1 MPVSACLAVS
11 LGYDSKVMLV
21 SQAVYGQ
28 DLVVYY
34 VVRKAL
40 EQLRGQ
46 TRRTSCA
53 EKTIVV
59 IIRSNQFRKKIEASS
74 WI

>member
-1 MPVSACLAVS
+1 MSVSVCLAVL
-11 LGYDSKVMLV
+11 LGCDSKVMLV
-21 SQAVYGQ
+21 LQAVYDQ
-28 DLVVYY
+28 DLVVYC

-46 TRRTSCA
+46 TRKTSCA

-59 IIRSNQFRKKIEASS
+59 IIRSNQFRKIKVSS